1 MFNESQVFW
10 FQMLRVVHQ
19 ARLDCASVMKGHA
32 IIGVSMCF
40 GMQSI
45 PLSLGTYSLQQECMI
60 HLLIQGS
67 LIQWILSTLLNKKL
81 KWNWISLHS
90 LVPRVK
96 CVQVICMCS
105 FLYYLHLIQSF
116 HIK

>member
-10 FQMLRVVHQ
+10 FQMLLVVHQ
-19 ARLDCASVMKGHA
+19 GWMDCVFLMKGHA

-40 GMQSI
+40 GMKSI
-45 PLSLGTYSLQQECMI
+45 PPRLGTYSLQQECMI
-60 HLLIQGS
+60 HLIIQGS
-67 LIQWILSTLLNKKL
+67 RIQWILSTLLNKKF
-81 KWNWISLHS
+81 KWNWISHHS

-105 FLYYLHLIQSF
+105 FFYYLHLIQSF